1 MKRVATVK
9 RAMKRGCIGMMALQ
23 RAKKK
28 KKISKTTRNWKK
40 KGCRTKRGL

>member
-9 RAMKRGCIGMMALQ
+9 RAMKRGCIGMMAVQ
-23 RAKKK
+23 RAKK